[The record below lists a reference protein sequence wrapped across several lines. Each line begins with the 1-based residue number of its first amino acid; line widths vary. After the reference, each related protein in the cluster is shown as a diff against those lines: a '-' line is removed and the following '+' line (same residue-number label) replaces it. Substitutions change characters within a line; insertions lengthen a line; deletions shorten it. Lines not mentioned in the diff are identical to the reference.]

1 MNRLDTDNLSF
12 QDWKNSYE
20 EARGH
25 DTPEFGKDKVKK
37 KNKQIYEVVNLV
49 YRRLIFGQCSITL
62 YFQPRHI
69 PQQYLRIAIRHYI

>member
-1 MNRLDTDNLSF
+1 MKRHVATMLLNLAKTKC
-12 QDWKNSYE
+12 Q
-20 EARGH
+20 
-25 DTPEFGKDKVKK
+25 KK
-37 KNKQIYEVVNLV
+37 KKQIYEVVNLV